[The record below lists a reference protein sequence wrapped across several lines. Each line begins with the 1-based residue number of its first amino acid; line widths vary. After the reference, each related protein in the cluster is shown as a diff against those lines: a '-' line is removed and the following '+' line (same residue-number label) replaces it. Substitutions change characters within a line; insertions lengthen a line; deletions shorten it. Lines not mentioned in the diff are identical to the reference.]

1 MSGEWLA
8 LDPTPTGAMRTTHHS
23 PFAIRLFSGPQ
34 MISTTTTILARCEQ
48 ALILLAIVA
57 TAAMMA
63 LTSADAIMRYQF
75 NRPIVGAY
83 EITEKYLMVAAI
95 FLGFSYAYRGG
106 AFIRVTFLV
115 DKLPQP
121 WRGLANMVAY
131 LMSIL
136 CCVLFV
142 IASGRQAIRAASDTT
157 TLATVPILAGPAQIF
172 VPLGFLALL
181 ILMALDI
188 KRVWSGEA
196 LLFTQD
202 QPDT

>member
-1 MSGEWLA
+1 MA
-8 LDPTPTGAMRTTHHS
+8 GARSSASPLHVNHS
-23 PFAIRLFSGPQ
+23 QLTIRPFSGPQ
-34 MISTTTTILARCEQ
+34 MISTTAKILARCEQ
-48 ALILLAIVA
+48 ALILLAIIA

-115 DKLPQP
+115 DILPQP
-121 WRGLANMVAY
+121 WRGLSNMFAY
-131 LMSIL
+131 LMSLL
-136 CCVLFV
+136 CCVLFI

-157 TLATVPILAGPAQIF
+157 TLATVPILAGPAQVF

-181 ILMALDI
+181 ILMVVDVR
-188 KRVWSGEA
+188 RVWSGEA
-196 LLFTQD
+196 LLFTQN